1 MIFSGE
7 KASTSTFS
15 TILCACSS
23 LASLQKGKSLHGKII
38 KLGIKYEIYVGTALS
53 DMYAK
58 SGDIESSRKVFDTM
72 PEKND
77 VLLVYDDSRASY

>member
-7 KASTSTFS
+7 KPSTSTFS

-58 SGDIESSRKVFDTM
+58 SGDIESLGRYLIQCLRRMMSHG
-72 PEKND
+72 
-77 VLLVYDDSRASY
+77 L